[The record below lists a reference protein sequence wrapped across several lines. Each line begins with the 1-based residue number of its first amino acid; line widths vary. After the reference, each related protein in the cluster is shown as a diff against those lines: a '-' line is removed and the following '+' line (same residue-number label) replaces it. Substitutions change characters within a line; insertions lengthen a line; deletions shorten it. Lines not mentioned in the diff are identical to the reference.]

1 MLPLGCGVQ
10 CFSRRERREAGLTRS
25 ALAGLGLVMASEAAD
40 VPAAGATAGEGGGQG
55 L

>member
-1 MLPLGCGVQ
+1 MWGAVLFPSGKARGGSDQVC
-10 CFSRRERREAGLTRS
+10 
-25 ALAGLGLVMASEAAD
+25 LAGLGLVMASEAAD